1 MSIATIGASTTT
13 TTKTTTLQF
22 GFDTADPG
30 HGGESAGDRTCEWDD
45 VDICT
50 DTATNYVI
58 IPSTPLPTG
67 GKPVKYKKYL
77 CPKHYVLELDHILG
91 KIQLSGQYDEC
102 QTADEIKSVTMKY
115 VCGFGS
121 V

>member
-1 MSIATIGASTTT
+1 MSGVTLRTST
-13 TTKTTTLQF
+13 TTKTTTLQL

-30 HGGESAGDRTCEWDD
+30 HGNGGRGGKTCEWDN
-45 VDICT
+45 VCICT

-91 KIQLSGQYDEC
+91 KIQLSGKYDGC